1 MSKKTEPEM
10 QYHTVGEP
18 LAEQQSKLD
27 AAYALLFEEVLK
39 RRSAI
44 SVPHHH
50 VAPTDS
56 TLKNS

>member
-1 MSKKTEPEM
+1 M